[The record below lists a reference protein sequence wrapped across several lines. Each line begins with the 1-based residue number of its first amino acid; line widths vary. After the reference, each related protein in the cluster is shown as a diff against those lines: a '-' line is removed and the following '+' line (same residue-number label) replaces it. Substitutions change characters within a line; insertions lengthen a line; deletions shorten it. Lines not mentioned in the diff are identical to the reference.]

1 MTMNLT
7 KREFIGL
14 AVSTFAAGAFCME
27 GDAADR
33 GKLSIRFLGTGAADW
48 KKRDSRGE
56 YRRLTSL
63 LLNRKV
69 LVDFTPSNRE
79 MMPSECRPSAIL
91 YTHSHDDHYN
101 PAAAVSL
108 GISRV
113 YVHES
118 WHCGAVAEFRKA
130 SEQMKTQMPE
140 VLPLVI
146 GKAVEVDGM
155 MFTPLPANHVTDRP
169 GELTIM
175 YLIENAGGVRL
186 LYATDTAGIPARAL
200 QIIGEK
206 PISAL
211 IMEATIGLGH
221 DDDYRI
227 FTHSSVAMVAQTARV
242 LAKTRRYVPVTGRPV
257 FLTHMARTLHGTQKE
272 LDASLPKPLCAAY
285 DGMEITL

>member
-1 MTMNLT
+1 MTTNLT

-14 AVSTFAAGAFCME
+14 AVSTFAAGAVCMGGE
-27 GDAADR
+27 AADR

-63 LLNRKV
+63 MLNRKV

-79 MMPSECRPSAIL
+79 MMPSGCYPSVIF

-101 PAAAVSL
+101 PAAAVAL
-108 GISRV
+108 GIRRA

-118 WHCGAVAEFRKA
+118 WHDEAIEEFRKA
-130 SEQMKTQMPE
+130 SEQMKTLMPE

-146 GKAVEVDGM
+146 GKTVEVDGM
-155 MFTPLPANHVTDRP
+155 MFTPLPSNHVTSRP
-169 GELTIM
+169 REQTIM
-175 YLIENAGGVRL
+175 YLIENADGVRL

-206 PISAL
+206 PISAAFVCSNGGADCARAGEDTQ
-211 IMEATIGLGH
+211 IRSCDWATGLPYPHGAVVAWYTERAGCKSAKAFVRRLRRH
-221 DDDYRI
+221 GNYVV
-227 FTHSSVAMVAQTARV
+227 THRCW
-242 LAKTRRYVPVTGRPV
+242 TGEVERWP
-257 FLTHMARTLHGTQKE
+257 H
-272 LDASLPKPLCAAY
+272 
-285 DGMEITL
+285 

>member
-1 MTMNLT
+1 MNLT

-101 PAAAVSL
+101 PAAAVAL
-108 GISRV
+108 GIRRA

-118 WHCGAVAEFRKA
+118 WHDEAIEEFRKA
-130 SEQMKTQMPE
+130 SEQMKTLMPE

-146 GKAVEVDGM
+146 GKTVEVDGM
-155 MFTPLPANHVTDRP
+155 MFTPLPSNHVTSRP
-169 GELTIM
+169 REQTIM
-175 YLIENAGGVRL
+175 YLIENADGVRL

-221 DDDYRI
+221 DDDCRI